1 MFTSGLH
8 SFPRRSRQRTT
19 SFRTPTRGNRVAMAF
34 ERRSDDYL
42 LGTWVPHCTLA
53 MDVVDPS
60 PVAAVAMSLELPF
73 SATVTQAHIVDVA
86 TGASAARVLW
96 ARVL

>member
-1 MFTSGLH
+1 
-8 SFPRRSRQRTT
+8 
-19 SFRTPTRGNRVAMAF
+19 MAF

>member
-1 MFTSGLH
+1 
-8 SFPRRSRQRTT
+8 
-19 SFRTPTRGNRVAMAF
+19 
-34 ERRSDDYL
+34 
-42 LGTWVPHCTLA
+42 